1 MKIQQFEDKNLAH
14 YSYAIL
20 SEGEIAL
27 VDPERNPQKYYDFAK
42 ANNAKIKAI
51 IETHPHADFIS
62 SHVEISK
69 ATGAKV
75 YVSELLGAEYEHT
88 TFDDGDAFTVG
99 NVTMKALNTP
109 GHSPDCICVIAVE
122 EGKEKAVFTGDTLFI
137 GNCGRPDLRENVGN
151 LTANRKVLA
160 GQMYHSLRGA
170 LFSLPDDVMVYPS
183 HGAGSLCGA
192 GLSAKA
198 SATMGEEKQT
208 NWSLQPIDETMFVD
222 KLLDSQPFAPK
233 YFESSVKRNK
243 KGAKPFA
250 ESINEVVLRS
260 PIQCEGCVADL
271 KSDVVVVDTRNPQ
284 QFKKSHLKNSINIPD
299 GGSFETWL
307 GSVISPEEKFY
318 LVAES
323 EEKREEL
330 IARVAKIGYE
340 RQIEGAFI
348 LNFAPVHSEGE
359 TPSNFT
365 DESKYTILDVRSP
378 KEVATRK
385 VFENAVNIPLY
396 ELRERV
402 GEVPIDKP
410 IVVHCAAGYRS
421 AVGSS
426 ILESAID
433 FVSVYDLGEAIK
445 TY

>member
-243 KGAKPFA
+243 KEQNPLQRV
-250 ESINEVVLRS
+250 S
-260 PIQCEGCVADL
+260 
-271 KSDVVVVDTRNPQ
+271 TR
-284 QFKKSHLKNSINIPD
+284 
-299 GGSFETWL
+299 
-307 GSVISPEEKFY
+307 
-318 LVAES
+318 
-323 EEKREEL
+323 
-330 IARVAKIGYE
+330 
-340 RQIEGAFI
+340 
-348 LNFAPVHSEGE
+348 
-359 TPSNFT
+359 
-365 DESKYTILDVRSP
+365 
-378 KEVATRK
+378 
-385 VFENAVNIPLY
+385 
-396 ELRERV
+396 
-402 GEVPIDKP
+402 
-410 IVVHCAAGYRS
+410 
-421 AVGSS
+421 
-426 ILESAID
+426 
-433 FVSVYDLGEAIK
+433 
-445 TY
+445 